1 MISKLR
7 RSLVGAAV
15 CALIYANAC
24 ALHASTII
32 KLNLGN
38 VGPDLSMN
46 GAGILGTTNDGN
58 AATTGDQNTDVEY
71 TGFLE
76 PISDINTSA
85 ASFSLSNLARSGPA
99 IVSIPGFVIQNFAGG
114 TFNLYN
120 PSNSLL
126 LSGLLTTSS
135 LQGTVGPPAT
145 GAVFTTNIASVTGG
159 SLAPFIV
166 PTSLAL
172 SMNLTNVNGGTG
184 FSVGGGLEPFL
195 NPFVADSV
203 VNISGDPTPLG
214 GGLPEPGTLVLATVA
229 LFAGTAVRRRAA

>member
-1 MISKLR
+1 
-7 RSLVGAAV
+7 VGAAL
-15 CALIYANAC
+15 CALIYTNAC
-24 ALHASTII
+24 GLYASTII

-38 VGPDLSMN
+38 VGPDVSMN
-46 GAGILGTTNDGN
+46 ALGILGTANDGN
-58 AATTGDQNTDVEY
+58 AVTTGDQNTDVEY

-76 PISDINTSA
+76 PIPDINTSV

-99 IVSIPGFVIQNFAGG
+99 IASIPGFVIQNFAGG
-114 TFNLYN
+114 TFNLYD

-135 LQGTVGPPAT
+135 LQGTTGPPGT

-159 SLAPFIV
+159 SLAAFIV

-172 SMNLTNVNGGTG
+172 SMNLTNVNGGAG
-184 FSVGGGLEPFL
+184 FSVGDGVVL

-214 GGLPEPGTLVLATVA
+214 GGLPEPGTLVLATIA